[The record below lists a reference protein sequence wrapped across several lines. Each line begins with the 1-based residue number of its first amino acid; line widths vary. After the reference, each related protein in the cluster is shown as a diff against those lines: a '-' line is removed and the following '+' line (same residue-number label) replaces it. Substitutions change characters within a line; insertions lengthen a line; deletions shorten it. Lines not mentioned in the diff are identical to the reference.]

1 MLEQA
6 PALRKVQLAKSSS
19 GVASRKTKK
28 SAVRYALAS
37 FMPVTRVAGMHEEST
52 PHLADFQN
60 REKLWREA
68 LGHSQSSS
76 PFD

>member
-6 PALRKVQLAKSSS
+6 PASRKVQLAKSSS
-19 GVASRKTKK
+19 GVASRETKK

-37 FMPVTRVAGMHEEST
+37 FIPFTRVAGMHEEST

-60 REKLWREA
+60 QIIVSIR
-68 LGHSQSSS
+68 
-76 PFD
+76 